1 MDLKGKTAIVT
12 GGGRDIG
19 RACVLELAARGANVA
34 INYMASSEGADS
46 AVAEIKAAGGK
57 AFALQGDM
65 TKEADVA
72 ALVEKTV
79 EEFGQ
84 VDTLV
89 HVTGGLVARVTMSE
103 MTLDHWQSVMD
114 VNLTSFV
121 LMVRECLPH
130 MTEGS
135 SIVAGRSR
143 WRRAR
148 CLGLRRIKGGA
159 DDADAG
165 SGERA
170 GSENPREFALPGDD
184 RYRFPQHLYQTR
196 SAHPCGQCLAR
207 ETRGDFGRCGQAGGV
222 PCLG

>member
-46 AVAEIKAAGGK
+46 AVAEIKAAGGN

-79 EEFGQ
+79 KEFGQ

-89 HVTGGLVARVTMSE
+89 HVPAHG
-103 MTLDHWQSVMD
+103 
-114 VNLTSFV
+114 
-121 LMVRECLPH
+121 
-130 MTEGS
+130 
-135 SIVAGRSR
+135 
-143 WRRAR
+143 
-148 CLGLRRIKGGA
+148 
-159 DDADAG
+159 
-165 SGERA
+165 
-170 GSENPREFALPGDD
+170 PGQ
-184 RYRFPQHLYQTR
+184 RY
-196 SAHPCGQCLAR
+196 
-207 ETRGDFGRCGQAGGV
+207 
-222 PCLG
+222 